1 MRRQTC
7 GSPLR
12 DRLRHRGLQRGRRLS
27 GALGMLIGVSALA
40 GAQQRSPNPFASPS
54 TQQVILRERTPLAAD
69 SSRRS
74 FTPPR
79 RYLVAL
85 VIGAFVGSRVGL
97 HYART
102 TAPDNDPTCGL
113 GSTAR
118 AIPIILAGTLV
129 GGIGA
134 VTVVWVV
141 DSVRRPWRW
150 RERPTLP
157 PPPNARCS
165 RQRINCALASLALF
179 PSAAAQLQ
187 RWASHPAATSTAR

>member
-1 MRRQTC
+1 
-7 GSPLR
+7 
-12 DRLRHRGLQRGRRLS
+12 
-27 GALGMLIGVSALA
+27 MLIGVSALA

-134 VTVVWVV
+134 VTVVRVV
-141 DSVRRPWRW
+141 DSVRRP
-150 RERPTLP
+150 
-157 PPPNARCS
+157 
-165 RQRINCALASLALF
+165 
-179 PSAAAQLQ
+179 
-187 RWASHPAATSTAR
+187 